1 MPVLGKPVLGTVFK
15 SRDKFT
21 NKRDPMFVLI
31 GQERQT
37 RYLLYT
43 VLLKIWTGRTLR
55 SIRKNIRHR
64 FRGSEKVLRGIYI

>member
-1 MPVLGKPVLGTVFK
+1 MLGIVLK

-21 NKRDPMFVLI
+21 NKRDPIFVLV

-37 RYLLYT
+37 SYLLHT
-43 VLLKIWTGRTLR
+43 VLLKIWTGRTSV
-55 SIRKNIRHR
+55 SIRKDLRHR